1 MKERFETDPDFQEF
15 HDLCIKR
22 HIPFNVISAGLKP
35 VLRRILDEFVG
46 EQGRHIDVVAN
57 DAHILEDGSKWKVVW
72 KDDTSLGHDRA
83 ESLQEARARAS
94 VTDDQRP
101 VIIFIG
107 NGFSGLPAARECD
120 VLFARLGLR
129 LEEYCVA
136 HNIFHIPFD
145 TFKDTEREVTR
156 IIKDDRKTNRE
167 TNIPKLYN
175 LRSLPFLHC

>member
-1 MKERFETDPDFQEF
+1 MKERFKINPNFQEF

-22 HIPFNVISAGLKP
+22 HIPFNVISAGLKT

-46 EQGRHIDVVAN
+46 EQARNIDIVAN
-57 DAHILEDGSKWKVVW
+57 DTHISEDGGKWKVVW
-72 KDDTSLGHDRA
+72 KDDSSLRHDRA
-83 ESLQEARARAS
+83 ESLREARAQAS
-94 VTDDQRP
+94 DTDDQRP

-107 NGFSGLPAARECD
+107 DGFSGLPAARECD
-120 VLFARLGLR
+120 VLFACWSLR

-167 TNIPKLYN
+167 TNFPKLYN
-175 LRSLPFLHC
+175 LRSFPFLHC